1 MNKKY
6 VTFLFLGILLSNTT
20 YSTLYKED
28 INLNIK
34 GNKSIVSSNKETV
47 RDLLDEQN
55 VNYDED
61 DIIKPSLDEKLK
73 NGMNIE
79 FIDIKKTKK
88 IEYTNIDFETKTVDD
103 NNLLKGKTE
112 IYQEGK
118 LGKQKET
125 YENIYENGKL
135 IESNL
140 LTSEIEKSPVE
151 KVVKKGTKEEIIEE
165 VIVKNNEVQKEIQ
178 EKTNEVSIVN
188 QNNTETND
196 INKDNKIHVEATA
209 YSGHSIT
216 ATGTKPK
223 WGTIAVDPTVI
234 PYGTKV
240 YIPKFD
246 MVFTAE
252 DCGGAIKGN
261 KIDIFMNSKN
271 ESYTWGRRNIEIYI
285 LE

>member
-6 VTFLFLGILLSNTT
+6 VTFLFLGTLLSNTT

-34 GNKSIVSSNKETV
+34 GNESIISSNKETV

-55 VNYDED
+55 INYDED

-79 FIDIKKTKK
+79 FIDVKKTKR

-103 NNLLKGKTE
+103 DNLLKGETE
-112 IYQEGK
+112 ISQEGK
-118 LGKQKET
+118 LGKQKQT

-140 LTSEIEKSPVE
+140 ITSEIEKSPVE
-151 KVVKKGTKEEIIEE
+151 KVIKKGTKEEIIEE
-165 VIVKNNEVQKEIQ
+165 VIVKNDELQNEIQ
-178 EKTNEVSIVN
+178 EKNNEASIVN
-188 QNNTETND
+188 ESNAKTND

>member
-6 VTFLFLGILLSNTT
+6 VTFLFLGTLLSNTT

-34 GNKSIVSSNKETV
+34 GNESIISSNKETV

-55 VNYDED
+55 INYDED

-79 FIDIKKTKK
+79 FIDVKKTKR

-103 NNLLKGKTE
+103 DNLLKGETE
-112 IYQEGK
+112 ISQEGK

-151 KVVKKGTKEEIIEE
+151 KVIKKGTKEEIIEE
-165 VIVKNNEVQKEIQ
+165 VIVKNNEVQNEIQ
-178 EKTNEVSIVN
+178 EKNNEASIVN
-188 QNNTETND
+188 ESNAKTND

>member
-6 VTFLFLGILLSNTT
+6 VTFLFLGTLLSNTT

-34 GNKSIVSSNKETV
+34 GNESIISSNKETV

-55 VNYDED
+55 INYDED

-79 FIDIKKTKK
+79 FIDVKKTKR

-103 NNLLKGKTE
+103 DNLLKGETE
-112 IYQEGK
+112 ISQEGK
-118 LGKQKET
+118 LGKQKQT

-140 LTSEIEKSPVE
+140 ITSEIEKSPVE
-151 KVVKKGTKEEIIEE
+151 KVIKKGTKEEIIEE
-165 VIVKNNEVQKEIQ
+165 VIVKNNEVQNEIQ
-178 EKTNEVSIVN
+178 EKNNEASIVN
-188 QNNTETND
+188 ESNAKTND